1 MVSVANTKSISIEP
15 RRTCVIFDQDSS
27 DMHRPRSSLVEE
39 ASSTIKPRCELSL
52 TNWPPPGRLGLVDAK
67 SESNRGRRQL
77 GLVYSSSSE
86 LSWSKSTKWVSC
98 STWQRSKRAKAS
110 SRILQRRNRESRLFF
125 MVSAC
130 TARAKARIAAP
141 IFLSFRLKKRSREQ
155 IYSFSTFV
163 FNVSYP
169 RYVFL

>member
-1 MVSVANTKSISIEP
+1 MVCVTDIKSISIEP
-15 RRTCVIFDQDSS
+15 RRTCVFLDQASS
-27 DMHRPRSSLVEE
+27 DMRRPRLSLIEE
-39 ASSTIKPRCELSL
+39 ASSTIKPRCELSF
-52 TNWPPPGRLGLVDAK
+52 TDWPRHRLGLVDAK
-67 SESNRGRRQL
+67 SELNRGPRQL
-77 GLVYSSSSE
+77 GLVFSSSGE

-125 MVSAC
+125 WVSAC
-130 TARAKARIAAP
+130 TERAKASHSAL